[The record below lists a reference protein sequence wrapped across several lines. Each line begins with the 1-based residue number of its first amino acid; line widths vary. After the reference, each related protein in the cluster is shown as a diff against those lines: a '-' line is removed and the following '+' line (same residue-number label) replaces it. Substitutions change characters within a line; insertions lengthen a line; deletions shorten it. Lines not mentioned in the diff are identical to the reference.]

1 MDLVSIETRW
11 VIFVMEVTTIIMI
24 LAIVIVTS
32 KIIVKIVIQGGE

>member
-11 VIFVMEVTTIIMI
+11 VIFVMKVTTIIMI

-32 KIIVKIVIQGGE
+32 KIIVKLVIQGGE